1 MSEPASVIILAVIGS
16 ISMIGTYLLIEI
28 SKRKLAKREKALKED
43 EANFE
48 KHVANW
54 QRANRT
60 LHIANEV
67 YTEIRNTDP
76 EKIHDIILDYV
87 TSKEFSKADLRKLM
101 KGYKMIQCI
110 NCVKE
115 QMKNG
120 CHE

>member
-1 MSEPASVIILAVIGS
+1 MSESASVIILAVIGA

-28 SKRKLAKREKALKED
+28 SKRQLAKRAKALKE
-43 EANFE
+43 EELNFG
-48 KHVANW
+48 KHVDNW
-54 QRANRT
+54 HRANRT

-87 TSKEFSKADLRKLM
+87 TSKQFSKSDLKKLM
-101 KGYKMIQCI
+101 KGYEMIQCI
-110 NCVKE
+110 NCMKE
-115 QMKNG
+115 QLKNR

>member
-1 MSEPASVIILAVIGS
+1 MSETAFTLIISVIGS
-16 ISMIGTYLLIEI
+16 ISIIGTYLLIGI
-28 SKRKLAKREKALKED
+28 SKRNLAKREKALRNDQDDFDKYV
-43 EANFE
+43 
-48 KHVANW
+48 KNW
-54 QRANRT
+54 IRANRT
-60 LHIANEV
+60 LQISNEV

-101 KGYKMIQCI
+101 RGYKMIQCI

-115 QMKNG
+115 QLKNG